1 MKIAVALFML
11 AVAASVPQVK
21 GQNWMMNYLM
31 MQNLLGDSTSQ
42 SAGANTAA
50 GAGTTGTPS
59 PTGSGFDLSALVGG
73 GQQSNPLFRM
83 NAMTGGFGDQMQD
96 LTYCSMLPRGMQQIC
111 MFRAMGMM

>member
-50 GAGTTGTPS
+50 GAGTTGTPIANWKWIRS
-59 PTGSGFDLSALVGG
+59 ICSSRRRPAKQPVVPNECYDRRIWRYALLLKTKLNKKFN
-73 GQQSNPLFRM
+73 S
-83 NAMTGGFGDQMQD
+83 
-96 LTYCSMLPRGMQQIC
+96 SE
-111 MFRAMGMM
+111 